1 MNTQAKAEQLRKL
14 HQGRI
19 LVLPNS
25 WDAGSARII
34 EQAGA
39 SAIATTSSGI
49 SWALGLQDGQHLTR
63 IQMLEEIRRIVQ
75 AVSIPVTADIEGGY
89 GVSVQ
94 DVSETV
100 KGLIQVG
107 AVGFNLEDSG
117 NGGDLLLSIPVQTE
131 RLQAARV
138 IASNLGVDLVINA
151 RVDVYMTGWG
161 TTPEQRL
168 EETIT
173 RANAYLSAGA
183 DCVFVPG
190 VNDAA
195 TIQKLVQEIKGALN
209 IMAFSDSLSVATLE
223 ALGVARVSLGPVLAQ
238 AAYAVTQRI
247 AKEALGSGELEVF
260 KEFRNGETFEKINS
274 VMGQTALG

>member
-1 MNTQAKAEQLRKL
+1 
-14 HQGRI
+14 
-19 LVLPNS
+19 
-25 WDAGSARII
+25 
-34 EQAGA
+34 
-39 SAIATTSSGI
+39 
-49 SWALGLQDGQHLTR
+49 
-63 IQMLEEIRRIVQ
+63 VQ

-161 TTPEQRL
+161 ATPEQRL